1 MANTDL
7 ARWQFRRVS
16 AGDRQPA
23 SPAADDLA
31 ARLLCRVDRALHDAI
46 GPRPGP
52 VPLAAGKPD
61 AVGAVLIRWAAV
73 AAEDF
78 YFREYPT
85 QRGPDLI

>member
-16 AGDRQPA
+16 AGDFQPA

-31 ARLLCRVDRALHDAI
+31 ARLLCRVDRALP
-46 GPRPGP
+46 GPIRTQPGP

-61 AVGAVLIRWAAV
+61 AVGAVLIRRAAV